1 MTMLLVMMMLWL
13 APDTGTRLD
22 MVTAA
27 PAAVSVQSE
36 PERKPPTDKKVGVDA
51 KGRTLYTGP
60 RGGRYY
66 IDDKGKKHYVR
77 SKTQKKPRAQ
87 KRE

>member
-1 MTMLLVMMMLWL
+1 MTMLLVMLLLWCVPGPG
-13 APDTGTRLD
+13 AHHE
-22 MVTAA
+22 MTATV
-27 PAAVSVQSE
+27 PAAVSVQAE
-36 PERKPPTDKKVGVDA
+36 AERKPPTDKKVGVDA

-66 IDDKGKKHYVR
+66 IDDKGRKHYVR
-77 SKTQKKPRAQ
+77 SKTQKKPRTQ